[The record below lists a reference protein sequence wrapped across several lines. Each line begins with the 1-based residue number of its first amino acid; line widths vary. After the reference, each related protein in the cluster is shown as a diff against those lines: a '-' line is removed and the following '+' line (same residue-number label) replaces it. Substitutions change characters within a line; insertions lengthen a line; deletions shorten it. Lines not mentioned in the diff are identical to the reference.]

1 MPKKLMQ
8 DVYIGQENKDHVQM
22 AELMKYKND
31 GTSNTDELGLE
42 EPNNDTAEDDTAPI
56 A

>member
-1 MPKKLMQ
+1 
-8 DVYIGQENKDHVQM
+8 M

-31 GTSNTDELGLE
+31 GTADTGEMGLE
-42 EPNNDTAEDDTAPI
+42 EPGNDTAEEENPI

>member
-8 DVYIGQENKDHVQM
+8 DVYVGSENKQHNQM
-22 AELMKYKND
+22 AELMKYKQD
-31 GTSNTDELGLE
+31 GTSDTGELAQQ
-42 EPNNDTAEDDTAPI
+42 EPGNDTEETAPT